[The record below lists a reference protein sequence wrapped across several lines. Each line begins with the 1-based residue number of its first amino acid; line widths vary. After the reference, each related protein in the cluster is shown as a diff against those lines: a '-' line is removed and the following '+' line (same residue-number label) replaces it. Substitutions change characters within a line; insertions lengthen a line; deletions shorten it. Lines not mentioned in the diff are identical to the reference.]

1 MNLFDLSG
9 KVAIVTGSSRGIGR
23 AIAEAFAEAGARVV
37 ISSRN
42 QEPCDEVAAA
52 IRAKGGEAIAVTAR
66 ISDKAQLE
74 NLVAKTREAWGRID
88 ILVCNA
94 AVNPHYGSLEELT
107 DEVFERMMVN
117 NVLSNLWL
125 SRMVAP
131 DMRERRDGAIIFIIS
146 TAALRASTMLGM
158 YGVTKAA
165 DYALCRNLAAEWG
178 PDNVRVNCIAP
189 SVVTTQFA
197 RVLYE
202 DPERR
207 AAREAGTL
215 LRRLAE
221 PEDLAGVAL
230 MLASRAGNY
239 ITGQTIVLDGGSPIA
254 LDTMIAHGAAVVRST
269 EQALVVD
276 LPFGSYQASLADAF
290 RAAAR
295 ALAETGCDRRVPERA
310 RRASHGPCRADPASG
325 QHARRL
331 PL

>member
-9 KVAIVTGSSRGIGR
+9 KVAIITGSSRGIGR
-23 AIAEAFAEAGARVV
+23 AIAEAIAEAGGRVV
-37 ISSRN
+37 ISARN
-42 QEPCDEVAAA
+42 AAPCEEAAAA

-94 AVNPHYGSLEELT
+94 AVNPHYGSLEGLT

-239 ITGQTIVLDGGSPIA
+239 ITGQTIVVDGGTTIA
-254 LDTMIAHGAAVVRST
+254 PS
-269 EQALVVD
+269 
-276 LPFGSYQASLADAF
+276 
-290 RAAAR
+290 
-295 ALAETGCDRRVPERA
+295 
-310 RRASHGPCRADPASG
+310 
-325 QHARRL
+325 
-331 PL
+331 